1 VRSRAFVAA
10 FAIVVA
16 AACASQQQDTGPAVS
31 MELDQ
36 FSSPAEAFLYPGATN
51 VQYQITVHNETDQP
65 VTLRHLRL
73 QTSGG
78 GAYVLRA
85 NDTPMNLQVGPRS
98 SGSATFA
105 VWGTALGGQLFA
117 HAPVTIRMT
126 GYFDS
131 PKGAFL
137 RAGTVTLSQQ

>member
-1 VRSRAFVAA
+1 MRSRAVAAA
-10 FAIVVA
+10 FAAIVAV
-16 AACASQQQDTGPAVS
+16 ACASQQANGPAVS

-36 FSSPAEAFLYPGATN
+36 FASAAEAFLYPGPTN
-51 VQYQITVHNETDQP
+51 VQYQITVHNDTDQP

-78 GAYVLRA
+78 GAYILRA
-85 NDTPMNLQVGPRS
+85 NDTPMNLKVGPRS
-98 SGSATFA
+98 SGSASFA

-117 HAPVTIRMT
+117 HAPVTIRLT

-137 RAGTVTLSQQ
+137 RAGSVTLSQQ